1 MNRLTTS
8 TLLFA
13 TAAAGFAAGWFGDTQ
28 EAALSPAPAL
38 RAAKIAATTTVLAP
52 ANAEPAL
59 EFPLLMTVE
68 ECRAFLYS
76 TDQRFAGR
84 HPFVRGAARDFALRR
99 WLELDAESAL
109 EEAERTPG
117 HEFTT
122 EGFAADLFRVWLD
135 LNVESAIGA
144 WNQANP
150 VLARNVRTAFLTFLA
165 DKDAARAFAVWQSP
179 RGKGN
184 GVWDPAEE
192 AIFRRWAQQNPA
204 AAAENAVS
212 GDARKAVA
220 GELASTDPAKALEM
234 FRLPDQPGY
243 NLSGMDISLLARL
256 LQTDP
261 RAAQQSLTATDRVT
275 CANLACEWSNTDPL
289 EALRWA
295 QSQPADSP
303 MAQETLSAVAGKLAT
318 SDPESALQLLAA
330 VPWAAKDSPV
340 PGGNNAIRSAYREAF
355 ASLAATDPAHAREL
369 IQTLPEHAKAGALDG
384 YLTYAF
390 ASDTTGA
397 IEQCREWLANPA
409 LKEAATSAALAAF
422 CWGHGGGAR
431 DPSEVIA
438 ALPELAEKVDSN
450 VLSGW
455 AKVNP
460 TGAAEFI
467 AQRAAAGKP
476 LEDLQRQDVL
486 ADIAIARPEWTGV
499 WLQRLPD
506 AALQAE
512 TAQTLAANWG
522 AFDPEAAAR
531 WIDSLPDGPVRESA
545 LAGFD
550 HRNERVRGGFGG
562 ED

>member
-8 TLLFA
+8 ALLLA
-13 TAAAGFAAGWFGDTQ
+13 TAAAGFAAGWFGFTQ
-28 EAALSPAPAL
+28 DKVVPSPAPAP
-38 RAAKIAATTTVLAP
+38 RTATVAATTTVLAP
-52 ANAEPAL
+52 AIAEPAL

-68 ECRAFLYS
+68 ECRAFLHG

-109 EEAERTPG
+109 QEAERTPG

-179 RGKGN
+179 RGKAPD
-184 GVWDPAEE
+184 WDPAEE
-192 AIFRRWAQQNPA
+192 AIFRRWAQQNPV
-204 AAAENAVS
+204 AAAEKAVS

-220 GELASTDPAKALEM
+220 GEMARTDPAKALELL
-234 FRLPDQPGY
+234 RLPDQPGY
-243 NLSGMDISLLARL
+243 NLSGMDTTLLAWL

-261 RAAQQSLTATDRVT
+261 LAARQSLSAADRVT
-275 CANLACEWSNTDPL
+275 CAKLAQEWSNTDPL
-289 EALRWA
+289 AALRWA
-295 QSQPADSP
+295 QSQSADSP
-303 MAQETLSAVAGKLAT
+303 MVQETLSAVAGKLAS
-318 SDPESALQLLAA
+318 SDPERALQLLAA

-340 PGGNNAIRSAYREAF
+340 PGGNNAIRGAYREAF
-355 ASLAATDPAHAREL
+355 ASLAATDPSHAREL
-369 IQTLPEHAKAGALDG
+369 IQTLPEHAKSGALDG

-390 ASDTTGA
+390 ASDAAGA
-397 IEQCREWLANPA
+397 IAQCREWLANPA
-409 LKEAATSAALAAF
+409 LKEAAAAAALAAF
-422 CWGHGGGAR
+422 RPGNGAVVR

-438 ALPELAEKVDSN
+438 ALPELADKVDGE

-455 AKVNP
+455 AKANP
-460 TGAAEFI
+460 TGAAAFI
-467 AQRAAAGKP
+467 AQRAAAGQLAEELP
-476 LEDLQRQDVL
+476 RQDVI
-486 ADIAIARPEWTGV
+486 ADIAIARPEWTSV

-506 AALQAE
+506 AALQTE

-522 AFDPEAAAR
+522 AFDPEAAGR

-545 LAGFD
+545 LSGFD
-550 HRNERVRGGFGG
+550 HRNEPVPGG